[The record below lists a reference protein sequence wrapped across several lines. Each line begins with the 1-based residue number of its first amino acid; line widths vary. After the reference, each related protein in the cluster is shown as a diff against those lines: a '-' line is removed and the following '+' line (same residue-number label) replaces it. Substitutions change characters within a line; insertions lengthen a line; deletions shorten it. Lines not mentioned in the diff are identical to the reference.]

1 MKSSAPLPEAEEAK
15 LSRALRDPAVCR
27 ALLARLEEALAGRE
41 LTFMEVCGTH
51 TVAIYQSGLRSL
63 LPANVKHLSG
73 PGCPVCVTADSEAAM
88 FLELAARPGVIIA
101 TFGDLLRVPGPD
113 GTSLKHYMAKGAD
126 VRIVYS
132 QLEALEIARANP
144 DKKVIFLGVGFE
156 TTAPGAACAIL
167 RAAAEKLD
175 NFLLLSMHKLA
186 PPAIEMIVAAPDC
199 GIDAFL
205 LPGHVA
211 TVTGLAP
218 FQFLADVWK
227 KPGVVGGFEPADIML
242 ALCAIAEQLR
252 DGEPKIA
259 NVYKRAVDDAGN
271 PKARGLVDE
280 VFEVVPAV
288 WRGLGEI
295 PASGLAIRLEYR
307 RFDAAAVLGL
317 SAPRVAP
324 PAGCKCG
331 DILAGRLSPPQC
343 PLFGKKCLPQNPVG
357 PCMVSTEGSCAAHYR
372 YGL

>member
-1 MKSSAPLPEAEEAK
+1 MKSSVPLPEFEEAK
-15 LSRALRDPAVCR
+15 LFRALRDPAVCK
-27 ALLARLEEALAGRE
+27 ALLARLEDALGGRPF
-41 LTFMEVCGTH
+41 TFMEVCGTH
-51 TVAIYQSGLRSL
+51 TVSIYQSGLRAL
-63 LPANVKHLSG
+63 LPPNVRHLSG

-88 FLELAARPGVIIA
+88 FLELAARPGIIIA

-113 GTSLKHYMAKGAD
+113 GASLKHYMARGAD
-126 VRIVYS
+126 ARIVYS
-132 QLEALEIARANP
+132 QLEAVEIARANP
-144 DKKVIFLGVGFE
+144 DKKVVFLGVGFE

-186 PPAIEMIVAAPDC
+186 PPALEMLVSAPDC
-199 GIDAFL
+199 EIDGFL

-218 FQFLADVWK
+218 FGFLADVWK
-227 KPGVVGGFEPADIML
+227 KPGVVGGFEPADILL
-242 ALCAIAEQLR
+242 ALCEIACQLR
-252 DGEPKIA
+252 DGRPKIA
-259 NVYKRAVDDAGN
+259 NAYRRAVDNGGN
-271 PKARGLVDE
+271 PKARALVDE

-295 PASGLAIRLEYR
+295 PKSGLAIRPAYQ
-307 RFDAAAVLGL
+307 RFDAVAALGL
-317 SAPRVAP
+317 SAPRTQP
-324 PAGCKCG
+324 PYGCKCG

-343 PLFGKKCLPQNPVG
+343 PLFGKKCVPQNPVG